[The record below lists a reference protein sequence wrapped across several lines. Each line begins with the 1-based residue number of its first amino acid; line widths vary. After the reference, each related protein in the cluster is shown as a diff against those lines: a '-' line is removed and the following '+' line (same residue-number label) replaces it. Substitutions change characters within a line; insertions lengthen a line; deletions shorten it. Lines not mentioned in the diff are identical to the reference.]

1 MALTD
6 EGKVPNPQPN
16 PTQPENHHYNILILM
31 KVWVWGGNTE
41 GQLGLGEEAPET
53 VFTPNQLLLQD
64 EVSNHTW
71 SFCS

>member
-1 MALTD
+1 
-6 EGKVPNPQPN
+6 
-16 PTQPENHHYNILILM
+16 M

-64 EVSNHTW
+64 EVNNQSCMVNGHLVLDCIAH
-71 SFCS
+71 SMYIVQ